1 MGKLIGIAK
10 RAVSRAP
17 MEKLE
22 DAQISTEQGLD
33 SDCKGSK
40 FPERQIT
47 ILAIEDWQTALEI
60 LGGIDL
66 DWSVRRANLLVRD
79 IKLPRGR
86 GSTISIGEVIVE
98 VRDQTSPCQQ
108 MENAQPGLRKALA
121 GDWRG
126 GVCCRVIHGG
136 TINIGDDVKTILDV
150 PEKIIR
156 LP

>member
-10 RAVSRAP
+10 REKSRAP

-22 DAQISTEQGLD
+22 QASISTELGLLG
-33 SDCKGSK
+33 DCKGSK

-47 ILAIEDWQTALEI
+47 ILAIEDWKATLAL
-60 LGGIDL
+60 LRGIDL
-66 DWSVRRANLLVRD
+66 DWSVRRANFLVGG

-86 GSTISIGEVIVE
+86 GSQIAIGDVIVE

-108 MENAQPGLRKALA
+108 MENAQIGLRKALS

-126 GVCCRVIHGG
+126 GVSCRVISGG
-136 TINIGDDVKTILDV
+136 QIKIGDSVKPILEI
-150 PEKIIR
+150 PETIIR

>member
-1 MGKLIGIAK
+1 MGSLIEIAR

-22 DAQISTEQGLD
+22 HASITPEFGLIG
-33 SDCKGSK
+33 DCKGIK

-47 ILAIEDWQTALEI
+47 ILAIEDWKAALVQ

-66 DWSVRRANLLVRD
+66 DWSVRRANLLAHD

-86 GSTISIGEVIVE
+86 GSQIAIGDVIVE

-108 MENAQPGLRKALA
+108 MENAQAGLRKALSVE
-121 GDWRG
+121 WRG
-126 GVCCRVIHGG
+126 GVSCRVVSGG
-136 TINIGDDVKTILDV
+136 NIKIGDSVQKILEL
-150 PEKIIR
+150 PESIIR

>member
-1 MGKLIGIAK
+1 MGSLMGIA
-10 RAVSRAP
+10 RRSVSRAP
-17 MEKLE
+17 MEKIE
-22 DAQISTEQGLD
+22 QASISTELGLTG
-33 SDCKGSK
+33 DCKGSK

-47 ILAIEDWQTALEI
+47 LMAIEDWKAALAR

-66 DWSVRRANLLVRD
+66 DWSARRANLLVSG

-86 GSTISIGEVIVE
+86 GSQIAIGDVVVE

-108 MENAQPGLRKALA
+108 MENAQVGLRKALS

-126 GVCCRVIHGG
+126 GVSCRVISGG
-136 TINIGDDVKTILDV
+136 EIRIGDGVQTILEV
-150 PEKIIR
+150 PETIIR

>member
-10 RAVSRAP
+10 REKSRAP
-17 MEKLE
+17 MEQLE
-22 DAQISTEQGLD
+22 QAAISTEQGLVG
-33 SDCKGSK
+33 DCKGGK

-47 ILAIEDWQTALEI
+47 ILAIEDWKAALALLDE
-60 LGGIDL
+60 LNL
-66 DWSVRRANLLVRD
+66 DWTVRRANLLVSD

-86 GSTISIGEVIVE
+86 GSQIAIGDVVVE

-108 MENAQPGLRKALA
+108 MENAQTGLRKALS

-126 GVCCRVIHGG
+126 GVCCRVVNGG
-136 TINIGDDVKTILDV
+136 EIRIGDSVKAILEI
-150 PEKIIR
+150 PQTIIR